1 MTDMTALWTEPV
13 VRIYQALDGQMRLV
27 GGCVRDFVL
36 GRMPADIDLAAA
48 LPPRTVLKKLKQHH
62 IPCRPVTLK
71 HGVVLASLAGQDFEI
86 TSLRYDVYEGRREK
100 ITFVTDYEQD
110 ALRRDFTFNALSMDR
125 SGKIYDYCD
134 GISDLKNKRVRFI
147 GDPAQRLWEDALRIY
162 RYVRFWSFF
171 GGEKPDRGIIDLFP
185 KLGQNLAFVSVNR
198 RQKEIFRI
206 LMSPRVTESLDLL
219 DKTGVLSYII
229 PGADL
234 VSLGRLLAENPTAS
248 LAERLSR
255 VGNVITENERN
266 FENEI
271 K

>member
-1 MTDMTALWTEPV
+1 MTALWTEPV
-13 VRIYQALDGQMRLV
+13 VRIYQALDGQVRLV

-36 GRMPADIDLAAA
+36 GRKPADIDLAVA

-62 IPCRPVTLK
+62 IPCRPVTLH

-86 TSLRYDVYEGRREK
+86 TSLRYDAYVGRREK
-100 ITFVTDYEQD
+100 ITFITDFEQD

-125 SGKIYDYCD
+125 SGQIYDYFD

-147 GDPAQRLWEDALRIY
+147 GDPMVRLWEDALRIY

-171 GGEKPDRGIIDLFP
+171 GGEKPDSGIINLFP

-219 DKTGVLSYII
+219 NQTGVLSYII
-229 PGADL
+229 PEADL
-234 VSLGRLLAENPTAS
+234 IALGRLLAEKPTAD
-248 LAERLSR
+248 LAERLR
-255 VGNVITENERN
+255 CVGHVITDKERSS
-266 FENEI
+266 ENEI